1 VRDPR
6 PGIGW
11 SQRRLQR
18 RADYAAWMS
27 SADWL
32 ARRRA
37 WHDQWTRRCGNEP
50 TCQIC
55 GKPWSLRDGALH
67 HRSYQRLGHEADRD
81 LVPLCREPCH
91 LLLHEIL
98 ESNPAWL
105 KAGRP
110 YATDTIIARL
120 RARSKQGEGAHDRT

>member
-1 VRDPR
+1 MRDPR

-18 RADYAAWMS
+18 RAGYAAWMS
-27 SADWL
+27 SPDWL

-37 WHDQWTRRCGNEP
+37 WYEQSTRRYGNEP

-67 HRSYQRLGHEADRD
+67 HRSYQRLGHEADSD
-81 LVPLCREPCH
+81 
-91 LLLHEIL
+91 LLLHQIL

-110 YATDTIIARL
+110 YAADQIIARL
-120 RARSKQGEGAHDRT
+120 RARRKQGEANP

>member
-1 VRDPR
+1 
-6 PGIGW
+6 
-11 SQRRLQR
+11 
-18 RADYAAWMS
+18 MS
-27 SADWL
+27 SSDWL

-37 WHDQWTRRCGNEP
+37 WHDQWTRRYGNEP
-50 TCQIC
+50 TCQMC
-55 GKPWSLRDGALH
+55 GKPWSLGDGALH

-110 YATDTIIARL
+110 YATDTIIAIL
-120 RARSKQGEGAHDRT
+120 RARREQGQANP